1 MARKAIVLAVCC
13 GAFVTASFAYGAQ
26 IFGDIRAG
34 KQTPN
39 LTQPTEDPAID
50 KWMRTAPA
58 GEAERIGADAGLSA
72 DLSKSALMFDGNP
85 IDGEIWLNHAA
96 TPGSA
101 SSVSSQVRRLIN
113 KQNKPAA
120 DKEGERKNLSRSPR
134 SNDAATPQSASSS
147 APAVSSQVQKPINK
161 QNKPAA
167 DKGRRNA
174 KETEPLA
181 TFVE

>member
-13 GAFVTASFAYGAQ
+13 SAFVTASLACGAQ
-26 IFGDIRAG
+26 TFGDIRAG

-85 IDGEIWLNHAA
+85 ICGEIWLNSA

-101 SSVSSQVRRLIN
+101 SS
-113 KQNKPAA
+113 A
-120 DKEGERKNLSRSPR
+120 
-134 SNDAATPQSASSS
+134 
-147 APAVSSQVQKPINK
+147 
-161 QNKPAA
+161 
-167 DKGRRNA
+167 
-174 KETEPLA
+174 
-181 TFVE
+181 

>member
-13 GAFVTASFAYGAQ
+13 GAFVTASFACGAQ
-26 IFGDIRAG
+26 TFGDIRAG

-50 KWMRTAPA
+50 KWMRRAPA
-58 GEAERIGADAGLSA
+58 GEAERIGADAGLSG

-85 IDGEIWLNHAA
+85 IGGEIWLNHAA

-101 SSVSSQVRRLIN
+101 SSAPAAVSSQVRRLIN

-120 DKEGERKNLSRSPR
+120 DKEDERKNLSRSPR

-147 APAVSSQVQKPINK
+147 APAVSSQIRKPINK

-167 DKGRRNA
+167 DKEDGTQKA
-174 KETEPLA
+174 
-181 TFVE
+181 

>member
-1 MARKAIVLAVCC
+1 MARKAVVLAVCC
-13 GAFVTASFAYGAQ
+13 GAFVTASLACGAQ
-26 IFGDIRAG
+26 TFGDIRAG

-58 GEAERIGADAGLSA
+58 GKAEGIGADAGLSA
-72 DLSKSALMFDGNP
+72 DLSKSALTFDGNP
-85 IDGEIWLNHAA
+85 IGGEIWLNHAA

-101 SSVSSQVRRLIN
+101 SSAPAAVSSQVRRLIN

-120 DKEGERKNLSRSPR
+120 DKEDERKDLSRSPR
-134 SNDAATPQSASSS
+134 SLNDAATPQSASSS

-167 DKGRRNA
+167 DKERDTNA
-174 KETEPLA
+174 KT
-181 TFVE
+181 